1 MRTNVSADRA
11 WSPPVVT
18 VMGWKVAP
26 VGTVTVNE
34 PADAAVTTALAPPT
48 KTVFAVVEGLK
59 PVPVITTL
67 EPAGPEAGEK

>member
-1 MRTNVSADRA
+1 M
-11 WSPPVVT
+11 VT
-18 VMGWKVAP
+18 VMGWMVQP

-34 PADAAVTTALAPPT
+34 LADAAVTCALAPPI

-59 PVPVITTL
+59 FEPVITTL